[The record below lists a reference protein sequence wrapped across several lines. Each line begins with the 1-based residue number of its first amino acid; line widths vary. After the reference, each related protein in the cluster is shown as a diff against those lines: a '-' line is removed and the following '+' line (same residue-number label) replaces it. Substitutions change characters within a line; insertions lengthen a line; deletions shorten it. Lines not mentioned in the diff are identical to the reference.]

1 MSEVVC
7 VAGGVS
13 EVGME
18 EVGMQE
24 VGMQEA
30 GTLEVGLCFV
40 CVVFPFSW
48 FVHRLFFNIRPGR
61 WRRESLRE
69 SAAQRTRMV

>member
-1 MSEVVC
+1 MFGGMEEVGMSEVVC

-18 EVGMQE
+18 EVGTQE

-30 GTLEVGLCFV
+30 GTLEVGLCLSAWCFV
-40 CVVFPFSW
+40 LLGSSLVF
-48 FVHRLFFNIRPGR
+48 
-61 WRRESLRE
+61 
-69 SAAQRTRMV
+69 

>member
-1 MSEVVC
+1 MEEVGCLVAWKRLVC
-7 VAGGVS
+7 QRWYVAGGVS

-30 GTLEVGLCFV
+30 GTLEVGLC
-40 CVVFPFSW
+40 
-48 FVHRLFFNIRPGR
+48 
-61 WRRESLRE
+61 
-69 SAAQRTRMV
+69 